1 MSDHA
6 VFVSVGITRSNGQK
20 IVLHN
25 RHEAADRGSATSR
38 QILRVERT
46 CHGRRG
52 TAEFD
57 PIADSCV
64 TRRDHRCSQSCMDR
78 SRASSVGVI
87 LRCLAPVEHAVV
99 AHDADVAKPRALWE
113 IDSIFEGLCICLR
126 APGHEKAASR
136 MDRLSAYW
144 AGRGC
149 TSLKPIGA
157 KDAGACFRER
167 DRT

>member
-1 MSDHA
+1 MFSR
-6 VFVSVGITRSNGQK
+6 TRSNLTFTDLVLIGTAITFLLK
-20 IVLHN
+20 GLHN

-78 SRASSVGVI
+78 SRASSVGVV

-99 AHDADVAKPRALWE
+99 AHDAAAAKPRALWE
-113 IDSIFEGLCICLR
+113 IDSIFEGLCIC
-126 APGHEKAASR
+126 
-136 MDRLSAYW
+136 
-144 AGRGC
+144 
-149 TSLKPIGA
+149 
-157 KDAGACFRER
+157 
-167 DRT
+167 